1 MKWQLHRVCAGKRW
15 EICTH
20 TQKKILLPLR
30 KRTSVQDLR
39 GIARKSL
46 SVHVGKDT

>member
-1 MKWQLHRVCAGKRW
+1 MKWQLHRVRAGKRW
-15 EICTH
+15 EICT
-20 TQKKILLPLR
+20 KKKKNLLPLR

-46 SVHVGKDT
+46 TVHVGKDT